1 MPSIETS
8 VPLYE
13 KPRLLQVFKRVQNE
27 FTTEY
32 GFVSGLKEN
41 GETWTA
47 TIHSGVAHDFR
58 FYNSTPVGEWVPV
71 PADEVAVLPAA
82 LASLGDAVDKA
93 TLLGLADRVAVL
105 VADAATERDEYLR
118 LQARVDALANPAP
131 VEAAPAPPRASRV
144 AAPPPS
150 LRAG

>member
-71 PADEVAVLPAA
+71 PAEEAA
-82 LASLGDAVDKA
+82 LGDAADKA
-93 TLLGLADRVAVL
+93 TFL
-105 VADAATERDEYLR
+105 
-118 LQARVDALANPAP
+118 ALAERLLISESKLVEANLEFGRLHERINAFAHPKIDDAKVPLDAP
-131 VEAAPAPPRASRV
+131 VPSRTSRV

-150 LRAG
+150 LRAE